1 MERGEIPRDTV
12 TFSTLITGL
21 GNAGRIDEAL
31 ELFEEMKR
39 GEISRNTVTFSTLIT
54 GLGNAERIDAALKL
68 FEEMKM
74 EEIPRN
80 TVTFN
85 TLITGLGKAGRIDAA
100 LKLFVEMKREHI
112 PRNTVTFNTLMN
124 IKQLKRENPDFV
136 LTLFDQMVNDSIQI
150 SGFTY
155 VAVMSACEQAFKK
168 TRRGENNQYVTK
180 CVAYFED
187 MLKCSCCW
195 IWHARRCRLL
205 EGQELVGCHVGPQ
218 RLHSHGQGNHCQ
230 AKEHVRYLSNHHW
243 SYRGDAMLCP
253 R

>member
-1 MERGEIPRDTV
+1 MERGEISRDTV

-39 GEISRNTVTFSTLIT
+39 GEIPRDTVTFS
-54 GLGNAERIDAALKL
+54 
-68 FEEMKM
+68 
-74 EEIPRN
+74 
-80 TVTFN
+80 
-85 TLITGLGKAGRIDAA
+85 
-100 LKLFVEMKREHI
+100 
-112 PRNTVTFNTLMN
+112 TLMN

-187 MLKCSCCW
+187 MLKDWQQKKSVKSALQANVETW
-195 IWHARRCRLL
+195 I
-205 EGQELVGCHVGPQ
+205 
-218 RLHSHGQGNHCQ
+218 
-230 AKEHVRYLSNHHW
+230 
-243 SYRGDAMLCP
+243 
-253 R
+253 